1 MLRTATVHPL
11 GSPLVEVVLSVVGAG
26 VAPAGAAVMEVD
38 IKESLT
44 EVCSAGGEVLAPRT
58 NCHAISLPC

>member
-38 IKESLT
+38 IKVSLT
-44 EVCSAGGEVLAPRT
+44 EVCSAGGEAK
-58 NCHAISLPC
+58 N